1 MSTMDIPTTDIR
13 EIGLVSELKAILE
26 PATVIFAVQRG
37 REENRT
43 IVYGK
48 QWLRTIAEGLVGDQE
63 CEIIGII
70 IDFATDE
77 LELLCAAVQV
87 VKGLVEYES
96 AEEEQQRWQATNGGS
111 V

>member
-1 MSTMDIPTTDIR
+1 MSAMDIPTTDIR

-37 REENRT
+37 REENRA

-48 QWLRTIAEGLVGDQE
+48 QWLRTIGEGLVGDQE
-63 CEIIGII
+63 CEIIGVI

-77 LELLCAAVQV
+77 LELLCAAVKV
-87 VKGLVEYES
+87 IKGLDEYES
-96 AEEEQQRWQATNGGS
+96 AEQEIQRQKNTKGGRQ
-111 V
+111 